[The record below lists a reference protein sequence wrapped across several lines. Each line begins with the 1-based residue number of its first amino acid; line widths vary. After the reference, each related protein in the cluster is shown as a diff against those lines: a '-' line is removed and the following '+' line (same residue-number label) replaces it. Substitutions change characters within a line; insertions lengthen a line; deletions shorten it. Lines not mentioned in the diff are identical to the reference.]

1 MNNKGSGQGIDAPSH
16 FLTPRLIAMC
26 IAEGQLEFL
35 MEPLSWGEWG
45 ILRLDLYERYGIY
58 SERYAPIREEAL
70 DEYLQVIK
78 KDSGRIGINPMIP
91 FHAFQLK

>member
-1 MNNKGSGQGIDAPSH
+1 MNEEQQKVWESFNVPSH

-45 ILRLDLYERYGIY
+45 ILEDLYERYGIY
-58 SERYAPIREEAL
+58 SERYAPIFPQR
-70 DEYLQVIK
+70 
-78 KDSGRIGINPMIP
+78 RISSASRNSCSRAGNATSRP
-91 FHAFQLK
+91 KRTYKE